1 MTDTRTR
8 RRVEDTRRR
17 AARGGDRDAAR
28 RERARPRDE
37 SARGERETETPTPFD
52 RAASATPAA
61 VGEAGGKYAFK
72 TQSISN
78 TPRSH
83 IRDTQAADRRDVE
96 YVAAPQGKIGRAFA
110 HYHAR
115 PLLDARHR

>member
-1 MTDTRTR
+1 MVYTYTSRRHSILETRNHWHI
-8 RRVEDTRRR
+8 
-17 AARGGDRDAAR
+17 ACSPFYFLA
-28 RERARPRDE
+28 
-37 SARGERETETPTPFD
+37 TPFD

-61 VGEAGGKYAFK
+61 AGEAGGKYAFK

-83 IRDTQAADRRDVE
+83 VLGDTRAGARTDVE

>member
-1 MTDTRTR
+1 MTQYRYAGGWNRTA
-8 RRVEDTRRR
+8 T
-17 AARGGDRDAAR
+17 ATGIYSGHIACSPFYFLA
-28 RERARPRDE
+28 
-37 SARGERETETPTPFD
+37 TPFD
-52 RAASATPAA
+52 RAASVTPAA
-61 VGEAGGKYAFK
+61 AGEAGGKYAFK

-83 IRDTQAADRRDVE
+83 VLGDTRAGARTDVE

>member
-1 MTDTRTR
+1 M
-8 RRVEDTRRR
+8 
-17 AARGGDRDAAR
+17 A
-28 RERARPRDE
+28 
-37 SARGERETETPTPFD
+37 TPFD

-61 VGEAGGKYAFK
+61 AGEAGGKYAFK

-83 IRDTQAADRRDVE
+83 VLGDTRAGARTDVEYVAADVE